1 MKINIDGLLLKTRSE
16 LLKCLLSDERLASE
30 EVAEKLLSS
39 YVDLVTLQ
47 SINNARDNE
56 GAGQYQASL
65 NYRKI
70 RYVSFQGNNRGYNV
84 QENFHQ
90 DLDDVIENGCTLRDL
105 EEQGVKAL
113 TKLLDADPPYCETVS
128 DRKPATPSHTVKVK
142 WENSI
147 VKEREERKNIER
159 GIKRRTNEET

>member
-56 GAGQYQASL
+56 E
-65 NYRKI
+65 K
-70 RYVSFQGNNRGYNV
+70 
-84 QENFHQ
+84 EN
-90 DLDDVIENGCTLRDL
+90 
-105 EEQGVKAL
+105 
-113 TKLLDADPPYCETVS
+113 
-128 DRKPATPSHTVKVK
+128 
-142 WENSI
+142 
-147 VKEREERKNIER
+147 
-159 GIKRRTNEET
+159 